1 MYRNPVSTDATFL
14 WRHRRKTPNW
24 PLLAGCR
31 APRCSSTATRCA
43 RTPGAPAT
51 CSRYPEPGWHTAGIT
66 QPRLW
71 QAEALFEASP
81 TWAGFLSLLPSPC
94 HPGPDPGSRQAHHTQ
109 SWAGLPWPTV
119 CCAPRGHLWD
129 PAPPPRGAGRS
140 TAQGATPQDR
150 AKGAP
155 PRTLLQSPQLPTER
169 AGPGSL
175 SSPAAPSRSQL
186 PRSEIPHCKGPTPA
200 RLSGPRG
207 QDKHCVILGCLR
219 QIHSRCLLSC

>member
-1 MYRNPVSTDATFL
+1 M
-14 WRHRRKTPNW
+14 PNW

-51 CSRYPEPGWHTAGIT
+51 CSRYPEPGRHMAGIT
-66 QPRLW
+66 QPQLW